1 MITVY
6 TKNDLQKALKAKEK
20 HIVVKGELAKT
31 IKAKAKRKK
40 IVRNVGI
47 GTIAAGLVAI
57 AVAPITGGASIAT
70 GMTAVGLTLTGG
82 GLTISAGEL
91 ALIIG
96 GALGLTGLLKGYN
109 VKFNSDGS
117 VTIEK

>member
-57 AVAPITGGASIAT
+57 AAAPLTGGASIAT
-70 GMTAVGLTLTGG
+70 GIAAVGLTGG
-82 GLTISAGEL
+82 GVTISTAEL
-91 ALIIG
+91 AIIIG
-96 GALGLTGLLKGYN
+96 GALGLAGLLKGYN
-109 VKFNSDGS
+109 IKFNSDGS